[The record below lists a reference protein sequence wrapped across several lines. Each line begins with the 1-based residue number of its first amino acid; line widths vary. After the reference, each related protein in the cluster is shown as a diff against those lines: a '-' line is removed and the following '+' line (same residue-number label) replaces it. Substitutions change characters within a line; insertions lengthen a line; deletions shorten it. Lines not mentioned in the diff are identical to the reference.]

1 LLTPFSIDDII
12 VGLLLNSA
20 GGLDRISTEPGVQ
33 LGLGKVKPL
42 ALRMA
47 RFEGRFFIASQNSV
61 IYIF

>member
-1 LLTPFSIDDII
+1 LTGFLQSK
-12 VGLLLNSA
+12 VS
-20 GGLDRISTEPGVQ
+20 R